1 MSEQLIEEDYTTW
14 PRLIAELL
22 ENERTK
28 DKIEQV
34 AVNDQLMTWR
44 KALKDPAFTKWF
56 YEGFGNADGE
66 PFTAWSKEWVYF
78 PVQYD
83 GRESVGRVPRNP
95 CAIMT
100 EHFGGG

>member
-1 MSEQLIEEDYTTW
+1 MSEQLIEEGYTTW

-22 ENERTK
+22 KNERTK

-34 AVNDQLMTWR
+34 AVGNELMTWR

-56 YEGFGNADGE
+56 YEGFGKADGE

>member
-1 MSEQLIEEDYTTW
+1 MIGTEIEEDYTTW
-14 PRLIAELL
+14 PRLIADLLKELKA
-22 ENERTK
+22 K

-34 AVNDQLMTWR
+34 AIQNNLITWR
-44 KALKDPAFTKWF
+44 KALKTPAFTKVF
-56 YEGFGNADGE
+56 YEGFGRTEGE

-95 CAIMT
+95 CAIST